1 MCASNKNSKNGL
13 TGEYHTLY
21 LNMQSYAELCRDI
34 QGYAGIYRKYVK
46 VCKNAD
52 VVRYRSKSGM

>member
-21 LNMQSYAELCRDI
+21 LNMQSYA
-34 QGYAGIYRKYVK
+34 GIYRKYVK

-52 VVRYRSKSGM
+52 VLRYRSKSGM